1 MATIKVYNLQDK
13 AAFLNH
19 LEKFG
24 YAVSSFEIRD
34 VKDEDNDKSYFVIDN
49 VDDDLAKEIKTL
61 FKGNKNIEVTVSK
74 SSQLTEMIR
83 KIIRKEY
90 KRKFGDAKKIS

>member
-24 YAVSSFEIRD
+24 YAVSSFEIKD

-49 VDDDLAKEIKTL
+49 VDDDLAKEIKAQ
-61 FKGNKNIEVTVSK
+61 FKGNKNIEVIVSR

-83 KIIRKEY
+83 KVIREEY
-90 KRKFGDAKKIS
+90 KRKFGNAKKIS

>member
-24 YAVSSFEIRD
+24 YAVSSFEIKNI
-34 VKDEDNDKSYFVIDN
+34 KDDDPSKSYFAIDD
-49 VDDDLAKEIKTL
+49 VDDDLAKEIKAR
-61 FKGNKNIEVTVSK
+61 FKGNKNIEVTTSK
-74 SSQLTEMIR
+74 SSQLTE
-83 KIIRKEY
+83 IIRRVIREEY
-90 KRKFGDAKKIS
+90 KRKFGNAKKIS